1 MMPPS
6 MPGWNLG
13 LRFVLEV
20 AALAGL
26 AAAAWKL
33 GSGPVR
39 SIAVVAVPVVAAV
52 VWGAFNVLD
61 DPSRS
66 GAAPVEVDGVV
77 RLALELAILGG
88 GATAVAF
95 AVRPALGIVFAVAIV
110 GHYLVSLD
118 RIEWLVQS

>member
-1 MMPPS
+1 

-13 LRFVLEV
+13 LRLVLEV

-26 AAAAWKL
+26 AAAAWRL

-39 SIAVVAVPVVAAV
+39 WIAVFSVPVVAAV
-52 VWGAFNVLD
+52 AWGVFNVLD

-77 RLALELAILGG
+77 RFALELAILGG

-95 AVRPALGIVFAVAIV
+95 AVRPAFGIVFAVAIV

-118 RIEWLVQS
+118 RIEWLVRS